1 MRTKMFY
8 AIAIAICGAVG
19 MNSCTKDYDDDLR
32 IQRELIES
40 NESNIKAEL
49 AAYQTVIDN
58 TIKQMDIAYK
68 NSDEVIK
75 QEMQAGFDLAKR
87 HLEELSNALNTVK
100 DELGAFKGN
109 YEEFKGKYEEF
120 KETVNLALQFIET
133 EIDAINVKIA
143 DQDSKITALDGRLI
157 TAEAAIAD
165 LKAWKTL
172 AEGQLEE
179 LKNSDTENKAAI
191 NDLENDV
198 NTINSEISALETNY
212 SNLEAAYKAADD
224 ALAGRL
230 DDFQTLVTTMQSTLL
245 ENIADYKDELKNAF
259 AEHKTAVQGEL
270 ETLGTQLGGVVGNVT
285 TLTGRITD
293 LEGKMSAAEGDI
305 DVVEGKI
312 TAIETQMVAVLTHTT
327 DIANLKTNLT
337 VALRKIGALE
347 TSLADKEAAL
357 KLLIKANDAAAAA
370 NKTAIEDLEADIAT
384 LNTNLGDQRTEL
396 EAAIAAAV
404 ANKVEQSDIDNAI
417 NTLKADLEGQITTA
431 KTALESQITTINGRL
446 DALETAD
453 TQLGNRLTTL
463 EGKVANI
470 ENRIQAIKWVPA
482 FSDGNLTLNATTDTG
497 GAGAA
502 AYTEAKI
509 EEQLYITCKDAD
521 IINKIVAPDSEYNVE
536 VVFNRVTASRAIEAS
551 PFGEPTVAEVVG
563 TANVLQ
569 ITLVY
574 DAGNLS
580 DLYTA
585 YGSGPTTALT
595 DMQIAIKISNTT
607 TGDMIMSEFA
617 GVMIKND

>member
-191 NDLENDV
+191 NDLENDI

-212 SNLEAAYKAADD
+212 SNLDAAYKAADD
-224 ALAGRL
+224 ALKERL
-230 DDFQTLVTTMQSTLL
+230 DGFETLVTNMQTALL
-245 ENIADYKDELKNAF
+245 VNIADYKDELKNAF

-285 TLTGRITD
+285 TLTGRINA

-327 DIANLKTNLT
+327 DIAGLKTNLT
-337 VALRKIGALE
+337 AALGRIGTLE
-347 TSLADKEAAL
+347 TSLTDKEAAL
-357 KLLIKANDAAAAA
+357 KLLIKDNKDAAAA
-370 NKTAIEDLEADIAT
+370 NETAIEGLDAEINT
-384 LNTNLGDQRTEL
+384 LKANLNNQKTEL
-396 EAAIAAAV
+396 EAAIATAV

-417 NTLKADLEGQITTA
+417 NALKANLEGQITTA
-431 KTALESQITTINGRL
+431 KTALEGQIATINGRL

-470 ENRIQAIKWVPA
+470 ENRIQAIKWVPE
-482 FSDGNLTLNATTDTG
+482 FSDGNLTLNATKDVGST
-497 GAGAA
+497 

-509 EEQLYITCKDAD
+509 EEQLYITCNDAD
-521 IINKIVAPDSEYNVE
+521 IINNILAAESNYNVE

-585 YGSGPTTALT
+585 YGSGSTPTLT

-617 GVMIKND
+617 GVMIKNN

>member
-1 MRTKMFY
+1 MTMRTKMFY

-100 DELGAFKGN
+100 DELGVFKGN

-212 SNLEAAYKAADD
+212 SNLEAAYKAADV
-224 ALAGRL
+224 ALTGRL

-245 ENIADYKDELKNAF
+245 ENITAYKTELQNAF
-259 AEHKTAVQGEL
+259 ADHKTAVEGEL
-270 ETLGTQLGGVVGNVT
+270 DALGTQLGTVVSDVA
-285 TLTGRITD
+285 TLTGKITT
-293 LEGKMSAAEGDI
+293 LEGRVGTA
-305 DVVEGKI
+305 EGKI
-312 TAIETQMVAVLTHTT
+312 TALEAQMATVISHTT
-327 DIANLKTNLT
+327 DIADLKTNLT
-337 VALRKIGALE
+337 AALGRIGALE

-357 KLLIKANDAAAAA
+357 KLLIKANEDAAAA
-370 NKTAIEDLEADIAT
+370 NKTAIEGLEADIET

-396 EAAIAAAV
+396 EAAIATAV

-417 NTLKADLEGQITTA
+417 NALKANLEGQITTA
-431 KTALESQITTINGRL
+431 KTALEGQIATINGRL
-446 DALETAD
+446 DDLEAAD
-453 TQLGNRLTTL
+453 IQLGNRLTTL

-470 ENRIQAIKWVPA
+470 ENRIQAIKWVPE
-482 FSDGNLTLNATTDTG
+482 FSDGNLTLNATKDAG
-497 GAGAA
+497 GAA

-509 EEQLYITCKDAD
+509 EEQLYITCNDAD
-521 IINKIVAPDSEYNVE
+521 IINNILAAESNYNVE

-585 YGSGPTTALT
+585 YGTGPTTALT
-595 DMQIAIKISNTT
+595 DMQIAIKISNTA

>member
-32 IQRELIES
+32 IQRELIEN

-87 HLEELSNALNTVK
+87 HLEELGNALNVVK
-100 DELGAFKGN
+100 DDLGAFKGN
-109 YEEFKGKYEEF
+109 YEEF
-120 KETVNLALQFIET
+120 KETVNLALQVIET

-212 SNLEAAYKAADD
+212 SNLEAAYKAADL
-224 ALAGRL
+224 ALTGRL
-230 DDFQTLVTTMQSTLL
+230 DDFQTLVETMQSTLL
-245 ENIADYKDELKNAF
+245 ENITAYKTDLQNAF
-259 AEHKTAVQGEL
+259 AEHKTAVEGEL
-270 ETLGTQLGGVVGNVT
+270 DALGAQLGTVVSDVT
-285 TLTGRITD
+285 ALTGRITT
-293 LEGKMSAAEGDI
+293 LEGRIGTAEGDI

-312 TAIETQMVAVLTHTT
+312 TVLEAQMATVISHTT
-327 DIANLKTNLT
+327 DIADLKTNLT
-337 VALRKIGALE
+337 TALGKIGALE

-357 KLLIKANDAAAAA
+357 KLLIEANKDAAAA
-370 NKTAIEDLEADIAT
+370 NKTAIEGLEADIAT
-384 LNTNLGDQRTEL
+384 LNTNLADQKTDL
-396 EAAIAAAV
+396 ETAIANAV
-404 ANKVEQSDIDNAI
+404 ADKVTTTALQSAIDA
-417 NTLKADLEGQITTA
+417 LKADLEG
-431 KTALESQITTINGRL
+431 QITTINGRL
-446 DALETAD
+446 DALEAKD
-453 TQLGNRLTTL
+453 TELEGKLTTL

-470 ENRIQAIKWVPA
+470 ENRIQAIKWVSA
-482 FSDGNLTLNATTDTG
+482 FTDGNLTLNAKKDDPVSATT
-497 GAGAA
+497 
-502 AYTEAKI
+502 YTEAKI
-509 EEQLYITCKDAD
+509 EEQLYITCNDAD
-521 IINKIVAPDSEYNVE
+521 IINKIVAGNGYVVE
-536 VVFNRVTASRAIEAS
+536 AVFNRVAASRAIEAS
-551 PFGEPTVAEVVG
+551 PFGAVTVEAVPGVD
-563 TANVLQ
+563 NVLK
-569 ITLVY
+569 ITLAY
-574 DAGNLS
+574 TDLS
-580 DLYTA
+580 GLFGA
-585 YGSGPTTALT
+585 YGGEVAPKLT

-617 GVMIKND
+617 GVMIKNI

>member
-1 MRTKMFY
+1 MTMRTKMFY

-75 QEMQAGFDLAKR
+75 QEMQSGFDLAKR

-157 TAEAAIAD
+157 TAERTIED

-172 AEGQLEE
+172 AEEQLAE
-179 LKNSDTENKAAI
+179 LIRDNATNETAI
-191 NDLENDV
+191 GNLRNDI

-212 SNLEAAYKAADD
+212 LSLKDAYKAADD

-230 DDFQTLVTTMQSTLL
+230 DDFQNRLITMQTALL
-245 ENIADYKDELKNAF
+245 ENITACKTYLQNAF
-259 AEHKTAVQGEL
+259 DEHKNTVQNKLNEF
-270 ETLGTQLGGVVGNVT
+270 GTQLGTVVSDVA
-285 TLTGRITD
+285 TLTGRITT
-293 LEGKMSAAEGDI
+293 LEGRMDTA
-305 DVVEGKI
+305 EGKI
-312 TAIETQMVAVLTHTT
+312 TVLEAQMATVISHTT
-327 DIANLKTNLT
+327 DIADLKTNLT
-337 VALRKIGALE
+337 AALGKIGALE

-357 KLLIKANDAAAAA
+357 KLLIEANKDAAAA
-370 NKTAIEDLEADIAT
+370 NKTTIEGLEADIAT
-384 LNTNLGDQRTEL
+384 LNTNLADQRT
-396 EAAIAAAV
+396 
-404 ANKVEQSDIDNAI
+404 
-417 NTLKADLEGQITTA
+417 
-431 KTALESQITTINGRL
+431 
-446 DALETAD
+446 ALETAIANAVADKVTTTALQSAIDNLKTELQGEITDAKNDLQGKID
-453 TQLGNRLTTL
+453 TINNKLTELGNKDTELGNKLTTL

-482 FSDGNLTLNATTDTG
+482 FSDGNLTLKATKDAG
-497 GAGAA
+497 GLT
-502 AYTEAKI
+502 YTEAKI
-509 EEQLYITCKDAD
+509 EEQLYITCKDAG
-521 IINKIVAPDSEYNVE
+521 IIDNIVAPDSEYNVE
-536 VVFNRVTASRAIEAS
+536 AVFNRVAASRAIEAS
-551 PFGEPTVAEVVG
+551 PFGAVTVEAVPSVD
-563 TANVLQ
+563 NVLK
-569 ITLVY
+569 ITLAY
-574 DAGNLS
+574 T
-580 DLYTA
+580 DLAALFGT

-617 GVMIKND
+617 GVMIKNN

>member
-1 MRTKMFY
+1 MTMRTKMFY

-87 HLEELSNALNTVK
+87 HLEELGNALNAVK

-120 KETVNLALQFIET
+120 KETVNLALQYIET

-212 SNLEAAYKAADD
+212 SNLEAAYKAADM
-224 ALAGRL
+224 ALTGRL
-230 DDFQTLVTTMQSTLL
+230 DDFQTLVTNMQSTLL
-245 ENIADYKDELKNAF
+245 ENITAYKTELQNAF
-259 AEHKTAVQGEL
+259 ADHKTAVEGEL
-270 ETLGTQLGGVVGNVT
+270 DALGTQLGTVVSDVA
-285 TLTGRITD
+285 TLTGKITT
-293 LEGKMSAAEGDI
+293 LEGRVGTA
-305 DVVEGKI
+305 EGKI
-312 TAIETQMVAVLTHTT
+312 TALEAQMATVISHTT
-327 DIANLKTNLT
+327 DIADLKTNLT
-337 VALRKIGALE
+337 AALGKIGALE

-357 KLLIKANDAAAAA
+357 KLLIKANEDAAAA
-370 NKTAIEDLEADIAT
+370 NNTAIEGLEADIAT
-384 LNTNLGDQRTEL
+384 LNTNLVAQKTEL
-396 EAAIAAAV
+396 ETA
-404 ANKVEQSDIDNAI
+404 IDNAVADKVTTSNLQSAI
-417 NTLKADLEGQITTA
+417 DALKTDLEGQITTA
-431 KTALESQITTINGRL
+431 KTALEGQITTINDRL
-446 DALETAD
+446 DDLEAAD
-453 TQLGNRLTTL
+453 IQLGNRLTTL

-470 ENRIQAIKWVPA
+470 ENRIQAIKWVPV
-482 FSDGNLTLNATTDTG
+482 FSDGNLTLNATKDVGSST
-497 GAGAA
+497 
-502 AYTEAKI
+502 YTEAKI
-509 EEQLYITCKDAD
+509 EEQLYITCNDAD
-521 IINKIVAPDSEYNVE
+521 IINNILAAESNYNVE

-585 YGSGPTTALT
+585 YGSGSTTALT

-617 GVMIKND
+617 GVMIKNN

>member
-1 MRTKMFY
+1 MTMRTKMFY

-75 QEMQAGFDLAKR
+75 QEMQSGFDLAKR

-100 DELGAFKGN
+100 EDLGSLKGN
-109 YEEFKGKYEEF
+109 YDEF
-120 KETVNLALQFIET
+120 KETVNLALQVIET

-191 NDLENDV
+191 NDLENDI

-212 SNLEAAYKAADD
+212 SNLEAAYKAADV
-224 ALAGRL
+224 ALTGRL

-259 AEHKTAVQGEL
+259 AEHKNTVQNKLNEF
-270 ETLGTQLGGVVGNVT
+270 GTQLGTVVSDVA
-285 TLTGRITD
+285 TLTGRITT
-293 LEGKMSAAEGDI
+293 LEGRMGTAEGDI

-312 TAIETQMVAVLTHTT
+312 TVLEAQMATVISHTT
-327 DIANLKTNLT
+327 DIAGLKTNLT
-337 VALRKIGALE
+337 AALGRIGTLE
-347 TSLADKEAAL
+347 TSLTDKEAAL
-357 KLLIKANDAAAAA
+357 KLLIKANEDAAAA
-370 NKTAIEDLEADIAT
+370 NKTAIEGLEADIAT
-384 LNTNLGDQRTEL
+384 LNSDLAYQKTEL
-396 EAAIAAAV
+396 ETA
-404 ANKVEQSDIDNAI
+404 IDNAVADKVTTSNLQSAI
-417 NTLKADLEGQITTA
+417 DALKTNLEGQITTA
-431 KTALESQITTINGRL
+431 KTALEGQITTINNRL
-446 DALETAD
+446 DALEAAD

-470 ENRIQAIKWVPA
+470 ENRIQAIKWVPE
-482 FSDGNLTLNATTDTG
+482 FSDGNLTLNATKDAG
-497 GAGAA
+497 GST
-502 AYTEAKI
+502 YTEAKI
-509 EEQLYITCKDAD
+509 EEQLYITCNDAD
-521 IINKIVAPDSEYNVE
+521 IINKIVAGNGYTVE
-536 VVFNRVTASRAIEAS
+536 AVFNRVATSRAIEATS
-551 PFGEPTVAEVVG
+551 PFGAVTVEAVPGVN
-563 TANVLQ
+563 NVLK
-569 ITLVY
+569 ITLAY
-574 DAGNLS
+574 TDLS
-580 DLYTA
+580 GLFGT
-585 YGSGPTTALT
+585 YGSGPTPTLT

-617 GVMIKND
+617 GVMIK

>member
-40 NESNIKAEL
+40 NESDIKAEL

-87 HLEELSNALNTVK
+87 HLEELGNALNAVK

-212 SNLEAAYKAADD
+212 SNLEAAYKAADV
-224 ALAGRL
+224 ALTGRL
-230 DDFQTLVTTMQSTLL
+230 DDFQTLVETMQTALL
-245 ENIADYKDELKNAF
+245 ETITTHKTNLQNAF
-259 AEHKTAVQGEL
+259 AEHKNTVQNKLNEF
-270 ETLGTQLGGVVGNVT
+270 GTQLGTVVSDVA
-285 TLTGRITD
+285 TLTGRITT

-327 DIANLKTNLT
+327 DIADLKTNLT
-337 VALRKIGALE
+337 VALGKIGALE

-357 KLLIKANDAAAAA
+357 KLLIKDNKDAAAA
-370 NKTAIEDLEADIAT
+370 NETAIEGLDAEINT
-384 LNTNLGDQRTEL
+384 LKANLNNQKTEL
-396 EAAIAAAV
+396 ETAIATAV

-417 NTLKADLEGQITTA
+417 NTLKTELKGEITTVKNGLQGQITA
-431 KTALESQITTINGRL
+431 INGRL

-509 EEQLYITCKDAD
+509 EEQLYITCNDAD
-521 IINKIVAPDSEYNVE
+521 IINKIVAGNGYAVE
-536 VVFNRVTASRAIEAS
+536 AVFNRVAASRAIEAS
-551 PFGEPTVAEVVG
+551 PFGAVTVEAVSGVN
-563 TANVLQ
+563 NVLK
-569 ITLVY
+569 ITMEY
-574 DAGNLS
+574 TDLS
-580 DLYTA
+580 GLFGT
-585 YGSGPTTALT
+585 YGLGPTTALT

>member
-120 KETVNLALQFIET
+120 KETVNLALQYIET

-172 AEGQLEE
+172 AEGQLED

-191 NDLENDV
+191 NDLENDI

-212 SNLEAAYKAADD
+212 SNLEAAYKAADM
-224 ALAGRL
+224 ALTGRL
-230 DDFQTLVTTMQSTLL
+230 DDFQTMQTILL
-245 ENIADYKDELKNAF
+245 DKIDVYRNELKDAF

-270 ETLGTQLGGVVGNVT
+270 ETLGTQLGTVVSDVA
-285 TLTGRITD
+285 TLTGKITT
-293 LEGKMSAAEGDI
+293 LEGRVGTA
-305 DVVEGKI
+305 EGKI
-312 TAIETQMVAVLTHTT
+312 TALETQMATVISHTT
-327 DIANLKTNLT
+327 DIADLKTNLT
-337 VALRKIGALE
+337 TALGKIGALE

-357 KLLIKANDAAAAA
+357 KLLIKANEDAAAA
-370 NKTAIEDLEADIAT
+370 NKTAIEGLEADIAT
-384 LNTNLGDQRTEL
+384 LNTNLAAQKTDL
-396 EAAIAAAV
+396 ETAITNAV
-404 ANKVEQSDIDNAI
+404 ADKVTTTALQSAIDA
-417 NTLKADLEGQITTA
+417 LKADLEG
-431 KTALESQITTINGRL
+431 QITTINGRL

-509 EEQLYITCKDAD
+509 EEQLYITCNDAD
-521 IINKIVAPDSEYNVE
+521 IINKIVAGSDYTVE
-536 VVFNRVTASRAIEAS
+536 ALFNRVAASRAIEAS
-551 PFGEPTVAEVVG
+551 PFGAVTVEAVPGVD
-563 TANVLQ
+563 NVLK
-569 ITLVY
+569 ITLAY
-574 DAGNLS
+574 T
-580 DLYTA
+580 DLAALFGT
-585 YGSGPTTALT
+585 YGSGSTPTLT

-617 GVMIKND
+617 GVMIKNN

>member
-40 NESNIKAEL
+40 NESDIKAEL

-198 NTINSEISALETNY
+198 NIINSEISALETNY
-212 SNLEAAYKAADD
+212 SNLEAAYKAADL
-224 ALAGRL
+224 ALTGRL

-245 ENIADYKDELKNAF
+245 ENITAYKTDLQNAF
-259 AEHKTAVQGEL
+259 AEHKTAVEGEL
-270 ETLGTQLGGVVGNVT
+270 ETLGTQLGGVAGNVT
-285 TLTGRITD
+285 TLTGRITT
-293 LEGKMSAAEGDI
+293 LEERIGTAEGDI

-312 TAIETQMVAVLTHTT
+312 TALETQMATVISHTT
-327 DIANLKTNLT
+327 DIADLKTNLIA
-337 VALRKIGALE
+337 ALGKIGALE

-357 KLLIKANDAAAAA
+357 KLLIKDNKDAAAA
-370 NKTAIEDLEADIAT
+370 NETAIEGLDAEINTLKANLNNQKTELQTAIAT
-384 LNTNLGDQRTEL
+384 
-396 EAAIAAAV
+396 AV

-417 NTLKADLEGQITTA
+417 NTLKTELKGEITTV
-431 KTALESQITTINGRL
+431 KNDLQGQITTINGKL
-446 DALETAD
+446 EALGNKD
-453 TQLGNRLTTL
+453 TELGNRLTTL
-463 EGKVANI
+463 EGKVTNI

-482 FSDGNLTLNATTDTG
+482 FSDGNLTLNATKDG
-497 GAGAA
+497 GGT

-509 EEQLYITCKDAD
+509 EEQLYITCNDAS
-521 IINKIVAPDSEYNVE
+521 IIDKIVAAGSNYKVE
-536 VVFNRVTASRAIEAS
+536 VVFNKVAASRAIEAS
-551 PFGEPTVAEVVG
+551 PFGAPTVAEVTG
-563 TANVLQ
+563 TANVLK
-569 ITLVY
+569 ITLLY
-574 DAGNLS
+574 KADNLAA
-580 DLYTA
+580 LFTT
-585 YGSGPTTALT
+585 YGSASTATLT

-617 GVMIKND
+617 GIMIKNN

>member
-100 DELGAFKGN
+100 EDLGSLKGN
-109 YEEFKGKYEEF
+109 YDEF
-120 KETVNLALQFIET
+120 KETVNLALQVIET

-212 SNLEAAYKAADD
+212 SNLEAAYKAADM
-224 ALAGRL
+224 ALTGRL

-245 ENIADYKDELKNAF
+245 ENITAYKTELQNAF
-259 AEHKTAVQGEL
+259 ADHKTAVEGEL
-270 ETLGTQLGGVVGNVT
+270 DALGTQLGTVVSDVA
-285 TLTGRITD
+285 TLTGKITT
-293 LEGKMSAAEGDI
+293 LEGRVGTA
-305 DVVEGKI
+305 EGKI
-312 TAIETQMVAVLTHTT
+312 TALEAQMATVISHTT
-327 DIANLKTNLT
+327 DIADLKTNLT
-337 VALRKIGALE
+337 AALGKIGALE

-357 KLLIKANDAAAAA
+357 KLLIKANEDAAAA
-370 NKTAIEDLEADIAT
+370 NKTAIEGLEADIAT
-384 LNTNLGDQRTEL
+384 LNTNLAAQKTDL
-396 EAAIAAAV
+396 ETAIANAV
-404 ANKVEQSDIDNAI
+404 ADKVTTTALQSAIDA
-417 NTLKADLEGQITTA
+417 LKADLEGQITTA
-431 KTALESQITTINGRL
+431 KTALEGQITTINGRL

-463 EGKVANI
+463 EGKVTNI

-482 FSDGNLTLNATTDTG
+482 FSDGNLTLNATKDVG
-497 GAGAA
+497 GTTYAD
-502 AYTEAKI
+502 AKI
-509 EEQLYITCKDAD
+509 EEQLYITCNDAD
-521 IINKIVAPDSEYNVE
+521 IINKIVAGNGYTVE
-536 VVFNRVTASRAIEAS
+536 AVFNRVAASRAIEAS
-551 PFGEPTVAEVVG
+551 PFGAVTVEAVPGVD
-563 TANVLQ
+563 NVLK
-569 ITLVY
+569 ITLAY
-574 DAGNLS
+574 T
-580 DLYTA
+580 DLAALFGT
-585 YGSGPTTALT
+585 YGGEVAPKLT

-617 GVMIKND
+617 GVMIKNN

>member
-120 KETVNLALQFIET
+120 KETVNLALQYIET
-133 EIDAINVKIA
+133 EIDAINVKIT

-191 NDLENDV
+191 NDLENDI

-212 SNLEAAYKAADD
+212 SNLEAAYKAADM
-224 ALAGRL
+224 ALTGRL

-245 ENIADYKDELKNAF
+245 ENITAYKTELQNAF
-259 AEHKTAVQGEL
+259 ADHKTAVEGEL
-270 ETLGTQLGGVVGNVT
+270 DALGTQLGTVVSDVA
-285 TLTGRITD
+285 TLTGKITT
-293 LEGKMSAAEGDI
+293 LEGRVGTA
-305 DVVEGKI
+305 EGKI
-312 TAIETQMVAVLTHTT
+312 TALEAQMATVISHTT
-327 DIANLKTNLT
+327 DIADLKTNLT
-337 VALRKIGALE
+337 AALGKIGALE

-357 KLLIKANDAAAAA
+357 KLLIKANEDAAAA

-396 EAAIAAAV
+396 EAAIATAV

-417 NTLKADLEGQITTA
+417 NTLKTELKGEITTVKNDLQGQITA
-431 KTALESQITTINGRL
+431 INGRL

-509 EEQLYITCKDAD
+509 EEQLYITCNDAD
-521 IINKIVAPDSEYNVE
+521 IINKIVAGSDYTVE
-536 VVFNRVTASRAIEAS
+536 AVFNRVAASRAIEAS
-551 PFGEPTVAEVVG
+551 PFGAVTVEAVSGVN
-563 TANVLQ
+563 NVLK
-569 ITLVY
+569 ITMEY
-574 DAGNLS
+574 TDLS
-580 DLYTA
+580 GLFGT
-585 YGSGPTTALT
+585 YGSGSTPTLT

-617 GVMIKND
+617 GVMIKNN

>member
-75 QEMQAGFDLAKR
+75 QEMQSGFDLAKR

-157 TAEAAIAD
+157 TAERTIED

-172 AEGQLEE
+172 AEEQLAE
-179 LKNSDTENKAAI
+179 LIRDNATNETAI
-191 NDLENDV
+191 GNLRNDI

-212 SNLEAAYKAADD
+212 LSLKDAYKAADD

-230 DDFQTLVTTMQSTLL
+230 DDFQNRLITMQTALL
-245 ENIADYKDELKNAF
+245 ENITACKTYLQNAF
-259 AEHKTAVQGEL
+259 DEHKNTVQNKLNEF
-270 ETLGTQLGGVVGNVT
+270 GTQLGTVVSDVA
-285 TLTGRITD
+285 TLTGRITT
-293 LEGKMSAAEGDI
+293 LEGRMDTA
-305 DVVEGKI
+305 EGKI
-312 TAIETQMVAVLTHTT
+312 TVLEAQMATVISHTT
-327 DIANLKTNLT
+327 DIADLKTNLT
-337 VALRKIGALE
+337 AALGKIGALE

-357 KLLIKANDAAAAA
+357 KLLIEANKDAAAA
-370 NKTAIEDLEADIAT
+370 NKTTIEGLEADIAT
-384 LNTNLGDQRTEL
+384 LNTNLADQRT
-396 EAAIAAAV
+396 
-404 ANKVEQSDIDNAI
+404 
-417 NTLKADLEGQITTA
+417 
-431 KTALESQITTINGRL
+431 
-446 DALETAD
+446 ALETAIANAVADKVTTTALQSAIDNLKTELQGEITDAKNDLQGKID
-453 TQLGNRLTTL
+453 TINNKLTELGNKDTELGNKLTTL

-482 FSDGNLTLNATTDTG
+482 FSDGNLTLKATKDAG
-497 GAGAA
+497 GLT
-502 AYTEAKI
+502 YTEAKI
-509 EEQLYITCKDAD
+509 EEQLYITCKDAG
-521 IINKIVAPDSEYNVE
+521 IIDNIVAPDSEYNVE
-536 VVFNRVTASRAIEAS
+536 AVFNRVAASRAIEAS
-551 PFGEPTVAEVVG
+551 PFGAVTVEAVPSVD
-563 TANVLQ
+563 NVLK
-569 ITLVY
+569 ITLAY
-574 DAGNLS
+574 T
-580 DLYTA
+580 DLAALFGT

-617 GVMIKND
+617 GVMIKNN

>member
-1 MRTKMFY
+1 MTMRTKMFY

-87 HLEELSNALNTVK
+87 HLEELGNALNAVK

-120 KETVNLALQFIET
+120 KETVNLALQYIET

-270 ETLGTQLGGVVGNVT
+270 ESLGSQLGGVVGNVT

-327 DIANLKTNLT
+327 DIADLKTNLT
-337 VALRKIGALE
+337 VALGKIGALE

-357 KLLIKANDAAAAA
+357 KLLIKDNKDAAAA
-370 NKTAIEDLEADIAT
+370 NETAIEGLDAEINT
-384 LNTNLGDQRTEL
+384 LKANLNNQKTEL
-396 EAAIAAAV
+396 ETAIATAV

-417 NTLKADLEGQITTA
+417 NTLKTELKGEITTVKNDLQGQITA
-431 KTALESQITTINGRL
+431 INGRL

-463 EGKVANI
+463 EGKVTNI

-482 FSDGNLTLNATTDTG
+482 FSDGNLTLKATKDVGDLT
-497 GAGAA
+497 
-502 AYTEAKI
+502 YTEAKI
-509 EEQLYITCKDAD
+509 EEQLYITCNDAD
-521 IINKIVAPDSEYNVE
+521 IINKIVAGNGYAVE
-536 VVFNRVTASRAIEAS
+536 AVFNRVAASRAIEVS
-551 PFGEPTVAEVVG
+551 PFGAVTVEAVSGVN
-563 TANVLQ
+563 NVLK
-569 ITLVY
+569 ITMEY
-574 DAGNLS
+574 T
-580 DLYTA
+580 DLLGLFGT
-585 YGSGPTTALT
+585 YGSGSTPTLT

-617 GVMIKND
+617 GVMIKNN

>member
-100 DELGAFKGN
+100 EDLGSLKGN
-109 YEEFKGKYEEF
+109 YDEF
-120 KETVNLALQFIET
+120 KETVNLALQVIET

-212 SNLEAAYKAADD
+212 SNLEAAYKAADM
-224 ALAGRL
+224 ALTGRL

-245 ENIADYKDELKNAF
+245 ENITAYKTELQNAF
-259 AEHKTAVQGEL
+259 ADHKTAVEGEL
-270 ETLGTQLGGVVGNVT
+270 DALGTQLGTVVSDVA
-285 TLTGRITD
+285 TLTGKITT
-293 LEGKMSAAEGDI
+293 LEGRVGTA
-305 DVVEGKI
+305 EGKI
-312 TAIETQMVAVLTHTT
+312 TALEAQMATVISHTT
-327 DIANLKTNLT
+327 DIADLKTNLT
-337 VALRKIGALE
+337 AALGKIGALE

-357 KLLIKANDAAAAA
+357 KLLIKANEDAAAA
-370 NKTAIEDLEADIAT
+370 NKTAIEGLEADIAT
-384 LNTNLGDQRTEL
+384 LNTNLAAQKTDL
-396 EAAIAAAV
+396 ETAIANAV
-404 ANKVEQSDIDNAI
+404 ADKVTTTALQSAIDA
-417 NTLKADLEGQITTA
+417 LKTDLEGQITTA
-431 KTALESQITTINGRL
+431 KTALEGQITTINGRL
-446 DALETAD
+446 DALEAKD
-453 TQLGNRLTTL
+453 TELEGKLTTL

-482 FSDGNLTLNATTDTG
+482 FSDGNLTLNATKDVG
-497 GAGAA
+497 GTTYAD
-502 AYTEAKI
+502 AKI
-509 EEQLYITCKDAD
+509 EEQLYITCNDAD
-521 IINKIVAPDSEYNVE
+521 IINKIVAGNGYAVE
-536 VVFNRVTASRAIEAS
+536 AVFNRVAASRAIEAS
-551 PFGEPTVAEVVG
+551 PFGAVTVEAVPGVD
-563 TANVLQ
+563 NVLK
-569 ITLVY
+569 ITLAY
-574 DAGNLS
+574 T
-580 DLYTA
+580 DLAALFGT
-585 YGSGPTTALT
+585 YGSGSTPTLT

-617 GVMIKND
+617 GVMIKNN

>member
-40 NESNIKAEL
+40 NESDIKAEL

-68 NSDEVIK
+68 NSDDVIK

-87 HLEELSNALNTVK
+87 HLEELGNALNAVK

-120 KETVNLALQFIET
+120 KETVNLALQYIET
-133 EIDAINVKIA
+133 EIDAINRKIA
-143 DQDSKITALDGRLI
+143 DQDNKITALDGRLI
-157 TAEAAIAD
+157 TAERTIEE

-191 NDLENDV
+191 NDLENDI

-224 ALAGRL
+224 ALKEGL
-230 DDFQTLVTTMQSTLL
+230 DGFETLVTNMQTALL
-245 ENIADYKDELKNAF
+245 ENITTHKTNLQNAF
-259 AEHKTAVQGEL
+259 AEHKNTVQNKLNEF
-270 ETLGTQLGGVVGNVT
+270 GTQLGTVVSDVA
-285 TLTGRITD
+285 TLTGRITT
-293 LEGKMSAAEGDI
+293 LEGRMDTAEGDI

-327 DIANLKTNLT
+327 DIAGLKTNLT
-337 VALRKIGALE
+337 GALGRIGALE

-357 KLLIKANDAAAAA
+357 KLLIKANEDAAAA

-384 LNTNLGDQRTEL
+384 LNTNLGNQRTEL
-396 EAAIAAAV
+396 EAAIATAV

-482 FSDGNLTLNATTDTG
+482 FSDGNLTLNATKD
-497 GAGAA
+497 APVSAS

-509 EEQLYITCKDAD
+509 EEQLYITCNAAD
-521 IINKIVAPDSEYNVE
+521 IINKIVAGNGYAVE
-536 VVFNRVTASRAIEAS
+536 AVFNRVAASRAIEAS
-551 PFGEPTVAEVVG
+551 PFGAVTVEAVPGVN
-563 TANVLQ
+563 NVLK
-569 ITLVY
+569 ITMEY
-574 DAGNLS
+574 TDLS
-580 DLYTA
+580 GLFGL
-585 YGSGPTTALT
+585 YGSETTATLT

-617 GVMIKND
+617 GVMIKNN

>member
-87 HLEELSNALNTVK
+87 HLEELSNALNAVK

-285 TLTGRITD
+285 TLTGRINA

-312 TAIETQMVAVLTHTT
+312 TALETQMVTVISHTT
-327 DIANLKTNLT
+327 DIADLKTNLT
-337 VALRKIGALE
+337 VALGKIGALE

-357 KLLIKANDAAAAA
+357 KLLIKANEDAAAA

-431 KTALESQITTINGRL
+431 KTALEGQITTINGRL

-536 VVFNRVTASRAIEAS
+536 VVFNRVGTSRAIEES
-551 PFGEPTVAEVVG
+551 PFGEPTVAAVHG

-569 ITLVY
+569 ITLAY
-574 DAGNLS
+574 T
-580 DLYTA
+580 DLAALFGT
-585 YGSGPTTALT
+585 YGSGSTPTLT

-617 GVMIKND
+617 GVMIKNN

>member
-75 QEMQAGFDLAKR
+75 QEMQSGFDLAKR

-100 DELGAFKGN
+100 EDLGSLKGN
-109 YEEFKGKYEEF
+109 YDEF
-120 KETVNLALQFIET
+120 KETVNLALQVIET

-212 SNLEAAYKAADD
+212 SNLEAAYKAADM
-224 ALAGRL
+224 ALTGRL

-245 ENIADYKDELKNAF
+245 ENITAYKTELQNAF
-259 AEHKTAVQGEL
+259 ADHKTAVEGEL
-270 ETLGTQLGGVVGNVT
+270 DALGTQLGTVVSDVA
-285 TLTGRITD
+285 TLTGKITT
-293 LEGKMSAAEGDI
+293 LEGRVGTA
-305 DVVEGKI
+305 EGKI
-312 TAIETQMVAVLTHTT
+312 TALEAQMATVISHTT
-327 DIANLKTNLT
+327 DIADLKTNLT
-337 VALRKIGALE
+337 AALGKIGALE

-357 KLLIKANDAAAAA
+357 KLLIKANEDAAAA
-370 NKTAIEDLEADIAT
+370 NKTAIEGLEADIAT
-384 LNTNLGDQRTEL
+384 LNTNLAAQKTDL
-396 EAAIAAAV
+396 ETAIANAV
-404 ANKVEQSDIDNAI
+404 ADKVTTTALQSAIDA
-417 NTLKADLEGQITTA
+417 LKADLEG
-431 KTALESQITTINGRL
+431 QITTINGRL
-446 DALETAD
+446 DALEAKD
-453 TQLGNRLTTL
+453 TEL

-482 FSDGNLTLNATTDTG
+482 FTDGNLTLNATKDVG
-497 GAGAA
+497 GTTYAD
-502 AYTEAKI
+502 AKI
-509 EEQLYITCKDAD
+509 EEQLYITCNDAD
-521 IINKIVAPDSEYNVE
+521 IINKIVAGNGYAVE
-536 VVFNRVTASRAIEAS
+536 AVFNRVAASRAIEAS
-551 PFGEPTVAEVVG
+551 PFGAVTVEAVPGVD
-563 TANVLQ
+563 NVLK
-569 ITLVY
+569 ITLAY
-574 DAGNLS
+574 T
-580 DLYTA
+580 DLAALFGT
-585 YGSGPTTALT
+585 YGGEVAPKLT

-617 GVMIKND
+617 GVMIKNN

>member
-1 MRTKMFY
+1 MTMRTKMFY

-100 DELGAFKGN
+100 EDLGSLKGN
-109 YEEFKGKYEEF
+109 YDEF
-120 KETVNLALQFIET
+120 KETVNLALQVIET

-212 SNLEAAYKAADD
+212 SNLEAAYKAADM
-224 ALAGRL
+224 ALTGRL

-245 ENIADYKDELKNAF
+245 ENITAYKTELQNAF
-259 AEHKTAVQGEL
+259 ADHKTAVEGEL
-270 ETLGTQLGGVVGNVT
+270 DALGTQLGTVVSDVT
-285 TLTGRITD
+285 ALTGRITT
-293 LEGKMSAAEGDI
+293 LEGRIGTAEGDI

-312 TAIETQMVAVLTHTT
+312 TVLEAQMATVISHTT
-327 DIANLKTNLT
+327 DIADLKTNLT
-337 VALRKIGALE
+337 AALGKIGALE

-357 KLLIKANDAAAAA
+357 KLLIKANEDAAAA
-370 NKTAIEDLEADIAT
+370 NKTAIEGLEADIAT
-384 LNTNLGDQRTEL
+384 LNTNLAAQKTDL
-396 EAAIAAAV
+396 ETAIANAV
-404 ANKVEQSDIDNAI
+404 ADKVTTTALQSAIDA
-417 NTLKADLEGQITTA
+417 LKADLEG
-431 KTALESQITTINGRL
+431 QITTINGRL
-446 DALETAD
+446 DALEAKD
-453 TQLGNRLTTL
+453 TELEGKLTTL

-470 ENRIQAIKWVPA
+470 ENRIQAIKWVPE
-482 FSDGNLTLNATTDTG
+482 FSDGNLTLKATKDNPVSATT
-497 GAGAA
+497 
-502 AYTEAKI
+502 YTEAKI
-509 EEQLYITCKDAD
+509 EEQLYITCNDAD
-521 IINKIVAPDSEYNVE
+521 IINKIVAGNGYAVE
-536 VVFNRVTASRAIEAS
+536 AVFNRVAASRAIEAS
-551 PFGEPTVAEVVG
+551 PFGAVTVEAVPGVD
-563 TANVLQ
+563 NVLK
-569 ITLVY
+569 ITLAY
-574 DAGNLS
+574 T
-580 DLYTA
+580 DLAALFGT
-585 YGSGPTTALT
+585 YGGEVAPKLT

-617 GVMIKND
+617 GVMIKNN

>member
-32 IQRELIES
+32 IQRELIEN

-87 HLEELSNALNTVK
+87 HLEELGNALNVVK
-100 DELGAFKGN
+100 DDLGAFKGN
-109 YEEFKGKYEEF
+109 YEEF
-120 KETVNLALQFIET
+120 KETVNLALQVIET

-212 SNLEAAYKAADD
+212 SNLEAAYKAADL
-224 ALAGRL
+224 ALTGRL
-230 DDFQTLVTTMQSTLL
+230 DDFQTLVETMQSTLL
-245 ENIADYKDELKNAF
+245 ENITAYKTDLQNAF
-259 AEHKTAVQGEL
+259 AEHKTAVEGEL
-270 ETLGTQLGGVVGNVT
+270 DALGAQLGTVVSDVT
-285 TLTGRITD
+285 ALTGRITT
-293 LEGKMSAAEGDI
+293 LEGRIGTAEGDI

-312 TAIETQMVAVLTHTT
+312 TVLEAQMATVISHTT
-327 DIANLKTNLT
+327 DIADLKTNLT
-337 VALRKIGALE
+337 TALGKIGALE

-357 KLLIKANDAAAAA
+357 KLLIEANKDAAAA
-370 NKTAIEDLEADIAT
+370 NKTAIEGLEADIAT
-384 LNTNLGDQRTEL
+384 LNTNLADQKTDL
-396 EAAIAAAV
+396 ETAIANAV
-404 ANKVEQSDIDNAI
+404 ADKVTTTALQSAIDA
-417 NTLKADLEGQITTA
+417 LKADLEG
-431 KTALESQITTINGRL
+431 QITTINGRL
-446 DALETAD
+446 DALEAKD
-453 TQLGNRLTTL
+453 TELEGKLTTL

-470 ENRIQAIKWVPA
+470 ENRIQAIKWVSA
-482 FSDGNLTLNATTDTG
+482 FTDGNLTLNAKKDDPVSATT
-497 GAGAA
+497 
-502 AYTEAKI
+502 YTEAKI
-509 EEQLYITCKDAD
+509 EEQLYITCNDAD
-521 IINKIVAPDSEYNVE
+521 IINKIVAGNGYVVE
-536 VVFNRVTASRAIEAS
+536 AVFNRVAASRAIEAS
-551 PFGEPTVAEVVG
+551 PFGAVTVEAVPDVD
-563 TANVLQ
+563 NVLK
-569 ITLVY
+569 ITLAY
-574 DAGNLS
+574 TDLS
-580 DLYTA
+580 GLFGA
-585 YGSGPTTALT
+585 YGGEVAPKLT

-617 GVMIKND
+617 GVMIKNN

>member
-68 NSDEVIK
+68 NSDDVIK

-87 HLEELSNALNTVK
+87 HLEELGNALNAVK

-120 KETVNLALQFIET
+120 KETVNLALQYIET

-191 NDLENDV
+191 NDLENDI

-212 SNLEAAYKAADD
+212 SNLEAAYKAADV
-224 ALAGRL
+224 ALTGRL
-230 DDFQTLVTTMQSTLL
+230 DGFKTLVTNMQTALIDKIDVYR
-245 ENIADYKDELKNAF
+245 NELKDAF
-259 AEHKTAVQGEL
+259 ADHKTAVEGEL
-270 ETLGTQLGGVVGNVT
+270 DALGTQLGTVVSDVA
-285 TLTGRITD
+285 TLTGKITT
-293 LEGKMSAAEGDI
+293 LEGRVGTA
-305 DVVEGKI
+305 EGKI
-312 TAIETQMVAVLTHTT
+312 TALEAQMATVISHTT
-327 DIANLKTNLT
+327 DIADLKTNLT
-337 VALRKIGALE
+337 TALGKIGALE
-347 TSLADKEAAL
+347 TSLTDKEAAL
-357 KLLIKANDAAAAA
+357 KLLIKANEDAAAA
-370 NKTAIEDLEADIAT
+370 NKTAIEGLEADIAT
-384 LNTNLGDQRTEL
+384 LNTNLAAQKTDL
-396 EAAIAAAV
+396 ETAIANAV
-404 ANKVEQSDIDNAI
+404 ADKVTTSNLQSAIDA
-417 NTLKADLEGQITTA
+417 LKTDLEGQITTA
-431 KTALESQITTINGRL
+431 KTALEGQITTINGRL
-446 DALETAD
+446 DALEAKD
-453 TQLGNRLTTL
+453 TELEGKLTTL
-463 EGKVANI
+463 EGKVASI

-482 FSDGNLTLNATTDTG
+482 FSDGKLTLNATTDTG

-509 EEQLYITCKDAD
+509 EEQLYITCNDAD
-521 IINKIVAPDSEYNVE
+521 IINKIVAGNGYTVE
-536 VVFNRVTASRAIEAS
+536 AVFNRVATSRAIEATS
-551 PFGEPTVAEVVG
+551 PFGAVTVEAVSGVN
-563 TANVLQ
+563 NVLK
-569 ITLVY
+569 ITMEY
-574 DAGNLS
+574 TDLS
-580 DLYTA
+580 GLFGT
-585 YGSGPTTALT
+585 YGSGSTPTLT

-617 GVMIKND
+617 GVMIKNN

>member
-68 NSDEVIK
+68 NSDDVIK

-87 HLEELSNALNTVK
+87 HLEELGNALNAVK

-120 KETVNLALQFIET
+120 KETVNLALQYIET

-191 NDLENDV
+191 NDLENDI
-198 NTINSEISALETNY
+198 NTINSGISALETNY
-212 SNLEAAYKAADD
+212 SNLEAAYKAADV
-224 ALAGRL
+224 ALTGRL
-230 DDFQTLVTTMQSTLL
+230 DGFETVQTALL
-245 ENIADYKDELKNAF
+245 ENIITYKTDLQNAF
-259 AEHKTAVQGEL
+259 AEHKNTVQNKLNEF
-270 ETLGTQLGGVVGNVT
+270 GTQLGTVVSDVA
-285 TLTGRITD
+285 TLTGKITT
-293 LEGKMSAAEGDI
+293 LEGRVGTA
-305 DVVEGKI
+305 EGKI

-327 DIANLKTNLT
+327 DIADLKTNLT
-337 VALRKIGALE
+337 AALGRIGTLE
-347 TSLADKEAAL
+347 TSLTDKEAAL
-357 KLLIKANDAAAAA
+357 KLLIKANEDAAAA
-370 NKTAIEDLEADIAT
+370 NKTAIQGLEADIET
-384 LNTNLGDQRTEL
+384 LNTNLGDQKTYL
-396 EAAIAAAV
+396 ETAITNAV
-404 ANKVEQSDIDNAI
+404 ADKVTTSNLQSAIDA
-417 NTLKADLEGQITTA
+417 LKTDLEGQITTA
-431 KTALESQITTINGRL
+431 KTALEGQITTINDRL
-446 DALETAD
+446 DDLEAKD
-453 TQLGNRLTTL
+453 TELEGKLTTL
-463 EGKVANI
+463 ESKVTNI

-482 FSDGNLTLNATTDTG
+482 FSDGNLTLKATKDTG
-497 GAGAA
+497 VTT
-502 AYTEAKI
+502 YTEAKI
-509 EEQLYITCKDAD
+509 EEQLYITCNDAS
-521 IINKIVAPDSEYNVE
+521 IIDKIVAAGSNYKVE
-536 VVFNRVTASRAIEAS
+536 VVFNKVAASRAIEATS
-551 PFGEPTVAEVVG
+551 PFGAVTVEAVPGVN
-563 TANVLQ
+563 NVLK
-569 ITLVY
+569 ITMEY
-574 DAGNLS
+574 TDLS
-580 DLYTA
+580 GLFGT

-617 GVMIKND
+617 GVMIKNN

>member
-75 QEMQAGFDLAKR
+75 QEMQSGFDLAKR

-100 DELGAFKGN
+100 EDLGSLKGN
-109 YEEFKGKYEEF
+109 YDEF
-120 KETVNLALQFIET
+120 KETVNLALQVIET

-191 NDLENDV
+191 NDLENDI
-198 NTINSEISALETNY
+198 NTINSAITALETKY
-212 SNLEAAYKAADD
+212 SNLEDAYKAADD

-245 ENIADYKDELKNAF
+245 ENITAYKTELKNAF
-259 AEHKTAVQGEL
+259 DEHKAAVQDKLNDFGS
-270 ETLGTQLGGVVGNVT
+270 QLGDVIADVT

-293 LEGKMSAAEGDI
+293 LEGRMSAAESDI
-305 DVVEGKI
+305 AALETQMATVLGYATDITSLRNDLTIAVGRISALETNLATKEAALQVLINANKDAAAANE
-312 TAIETQMVAVLTHTT
+312 TAIEGLKTEIET
-327 DIANLKTNLT
+327 LKTNL
-337 VALRKIGALE
+337 
-347 TSLADKEAAL
+347 AAQ
-357 KLLIKANDAAAAA
+357 K
-370 NKTAIEDLEADIAT
+370 
-384 LNTNLGDQRTEL
+384 TEL
-396 EAAIAAAV
+396 ETAIATAV
-404 ANKVEQSDIDNAI
+404 ANKVEQTDIDNAI
-417 NTLKADLEGQITTA
+417 NALKTDLQGEINTAKNDLQGKIDTINNKLTELGNKDTELEG
-431 KTALESQITTINGRL
+431 K
-446 DALETAD
+446 
-453 TQLGNRLTTL
+453 LTTL
-463 EGKVANI
+463 EGKVTNI

-482 FSDGNLTLNATTDTG
+482 FSDGNLTLNATKDAG
-497 GAGAA
+497 GT
-502 AYTEAKI
+502 AYEEAKI
-509 EEQLYITCKDAD
+509 EEQLYITCKDAG
-521 IINKIVAPDSEYNVE
+521 IIDNIVAPDSEYNVE
-536 VVFNRVTASRAIEAS
+536 VVFNKVGTSRAIGTS
-551 PFGEPTVAEVVG
+551 PFGVPTVAKVTG

-569 ITLVY
+569 ITLLY
-574 DAGNLS
+574 DAAQLA
-580 DLYTA
+580 DLFTTYNSFTA
-585 YGSGPTTALT
+585 ATLT

-617 GVMIKND
+617 GVMIKNN

>member
-32 IQRELIES
+32 IQRELIEN

-49 AAYQTVIDN
+49 TAYQTVIDN

-87 HLEELSNALNTVK
+87 HLEELGNALNAVK

-120 KETVNLALQFIET
+120 KETVNLALQYIET

-270 ETLGTQLGGVVGNVT
+270 ESLGSQLGGVVGNVT

-337 VALRKIGALE
+337 VALGKIGALE

-357 KLLIKANDAAAAA
+357 KLLIKANEDAAAA

-384 LNTNLGDQRTEL
+384 LNTNLGNQRTEL
-396 EAAIAAAV
+396 EAAIATAV

-417 NTLKADLEGQITTA
+417 NTLKADLEGQITT
-431 KTALESQITTINGRL
+431 INGRL
-446 DALETAD
+446 DALEAKD
-453 TQLGNRLTTL
+453 TELGNKLTTL

-482 FSDGNLTLNATTDTG
+482 FSDGNLTLNATKDG
-497 GAGAA
+497 GGT
-502 AYTEAKI
+502 AYTDAKI
-509 EEQLYITCKDAD
+509 VEQLYITCKDAD
-521 IINKIVAPDSEYNVE
+521 IINKIVAGNGYTVE
-536 VVFNRVTASRAIEAS
+536 VVFNRVAASRAIEAS
-551 PFGEPTVAEVVG
+551 PFGAPTVAEVTG
-563 TANVLQ
+563 TANVLK
-569 ITLVY
+569 ITLLY
-574 DAGNLS
+574 KADNLAA
-580 DLYTA
+580 LFTT
-585 YGSGPTTALT
+585 YGSASTATLT

-617 GVMIKND
+617 GIMIKNN

>member
-87 HLEELSNALNTVK
+87 HLEELGNALNAVK

-120 KETVNLALQFIET
+120 KETVNLALQYIET

-245 ENIADYKDELKNAF
+245 ENITAYKTELQNAF
-259 AEHKTAVQGEL
+259 ADHKTAVEGEL
-270 ETLGTQLGGVVGNVT
+270 DALGTQLGTVVSDVA
-285 TLTGRITD
+285 TLTGKITT
-293 LEGKMSAAEGDI
+293 LEGRVGTA
-305 DVVEGKI
+305 EGKI
-312 TAIETQMVAVLTHTT
+312 TALEAQMATVISHTT
-327 DIANLKTNLT
+327 DIADLKTNLT
-337 VALRKIGALE
+337 AALGKIGALE

-357 KLLIKANDAAAAA
+357 KLLIKANEDAAAA
-370 NKTAIEDLEADIAT
+370 NKTAIEGLEADIAT
-384 LNTNLGDQRTEL
+384 LNTNLAAQKTDL
-396 EAAIAAAV
+396 ETAIANAV
-404 ANKVEQSDIDNAI
+404 ADKVTTTALQSAIDA
-417 NTLKADLEGQITTA
+417 LKADLEG
-431 KTALESQITTINGRL
+431 QITTINGRL
-446 DALETAD
+446 DALEAKD
-453 TQLGNRLTTL
+453 TELEGKLTTL

-482 FSDGNLTLNATTDTG
+482 FTDGNLTLNATKDVG
-497 GAGAA
+497 GTTYAD
-502 AYTEAKI
+502 AKI
-509 EEQLYITCKDAD
+509 EEQLYITCNDAD
-521 IINKIVAPDSEYNVE
+521 IINKIVAGNGYAVE
-536 VVFNRVTASRAIEAS
+536 AVFNRVAASRAIEAS
-551 PFGEPTVAEVVG
+551 PFGAVTVEAVHGVD
-563 TANVLQ
+563 NVLK
-569 ITLVY
+569 ITLAY
-574 DAGNLS
+574 T
-580 DLYTA
+580 DLAALFGT
-585 YGSGPTTALT
+585 YGGEVAPKLT

-617 GVMIKND
+617 GVMIKNN

>member
-68 NSDEVIK
+68 NSDDVIK

-245 ENIADYKDELKNAF
+245 ENITAYKTELKNAF
-259 AEHKTAVQGEL
+259 DEHKAAVQDKLNDFGS
-270 ETLGTQLGGVVGNVT
+270 QLGDVIADVT
-285 TLTGRITD
+285 TLTGKIAG
-293 LEGKMSAAEGDI
+293 LEGRMGTAESDIAAL
-305 DVVEGKI
+305 
-312 TAIETQMVAVLTHTT
+312 ETQMATVLGYAT
-327 DIANLKTNLT
+327 DITSLRNDLT
-337 VALRKIGALE
+337 IAVGRISALE
-347 TSLADKEAAL
+347 TNLATKEAAL
-357 KLLIKANDAAAAA
+357 QVLINANKDAAAA
-370 NKTAIEDLEADIAT
+370 NKAEIETLKTEIAT
-384 LNTNLGDQRTEL
+384 LKTNLAAQKTEL
-396 EAAIAAAV
+396 EAAIVTAV

-431 KTALESQITTINGRL
+431 KTALEGQITTINGRL

-482 FSDGNLTLNATTDTG
+482 FSDGNLTLNATKDTG

-509 EEQLYITCKDAD
+509 EEQLYITCNDAD
-521 IINKIVAPDSEYNVE
+521 IINKIVAGNGYTVE
-536 VVFNRVTASRAIEAS
+536 AVFNRVTASRAIEAS

-617 GVMIKND
+617 GVMIKNN

>member
-75 QEMQAGFDLAKR
+75 QEMQSGFDLAKR

-100 DELGAFKGN
+100 EDLGSLKGN
-109 YEEFKGKYEEF
+109 YDEF
-120 KETVNLALQFIET
+120 KETVNLALQVIET

-191 NDLENDV
+191 NDLENDI
-198 NTINSEISALETNY
+198 NTINSGISALETNY
-212 SNLEAAYKAADD
+212 SSLKDAYKAADD

-259 AEHKTAVQGEL
+259 AEHKNTVQNKLNEF
-270 ETLGTQLGGVVGNVT
+270 GTQLGTVVSDVA
-285 TLTGRITD
+285 TLTGRITT
-293 LEGKMSAAEGDI
+293 LEGRMGTAEGDI

-312 TAIETQMVAVLTHTT
+312 TVLEAQMATVISHTT
-327 DIANLKTNLT
+327 DIAGLKTNLT
-337 VALRKIGALE
+337 AALGRIGTLE
-347 TSLADKEAAL
+347 TSLTDKEAAL
-357 KLLIKANDAAAAA
+357 KLLIKANEDAAAA
-370 NKTAIEDLEADIAT
+370 NKTAIEGLEADIAT
-384 LNTNLGDQRTEL
+384 LNSDLAYQKTEL
-396 EAAIAAAV
+396 ETA
-404 ANKVEQSDIDNAI
+404 IDNAVADKVTTSNLQSAI
-417 NTLKADLEGQITTA
+417 DALKTNLEGQITTA
-431 KTALESQITTINGRL
+431 KTALEGQITTINNRL
-446 DALETAD
+446 DALEAAD

-470 ENRIQAIKWVPA
+470 ENRIQAIKWVPE
-482 FSDGNLTLNATTDTG
+482 FSDGNLTLNATKDAG
-497 GAGAA
+497 GST
-502 AYTEAKI
+502 YTEAKI
-509 EEQLYITCKDAD
+509 EEQLYITCNDAD
-521 IINKIVAPDSEYNVE
+521 IINKIVAGNGYTVE
-536 VVFNRVTASRAIEAS
+536 AVFNRVATSRAIEATS
-551 PFGEPTVAEVVG
+551 PFGAVTVEAVPGVN
-563 TANVLQ
+563 NVLK
-569 ITLVY
+569 ITLAY
-574 DAGNLS
+574 TDLS
-580 DLYTA
+580 GLFGT
-585 YGSGPTTALT
+585 YGSGPTPTLT

-617 GVMIKND
+617 GVMIK

>member
-87 HLEELSNALNTVK
+87 HLEELSNALNAVK

-120 KETVNLALQFIET
+120 KETVNLALQYIET
-133 EIDAINVKIA
+133 EIDAINRKIA

-191 NDLENDV
+191 NDLENDI

-212 SNLEAAYKAADD
+212 SNLEAAYKAADV
-224 ALAGRL
+224 ALTGRL
-230 DDFQTLVTTMQSTLL
+230 DGFETLVTNMQTALIDKIDVYR
-245 ENIADYKDELKNAF
+245 NELKDAF

-285 TLTGRITD
+285 TLTGRINA

-327 DIANLKTNLT
+327 DIADLKTNLT
-337 VALRKIGALE
+337 AALGRIGTLE
-347 TSLADKEAAL
+347 TSLTDKEAAL
-357 KLLIKANDAAAAA
+357 KLLIKANEDAAAA
-370 NKTAIEDLEADIAT
+370 NKTAIEGLEVDIAT
-384 LNTNLGDQRTEL
+384 LNTNLAAQKTDL
-396 EAAIAAAV
+396 ETAITNAV
-404 ANKVEQSDIDNAI
+404 ADKVTTTALQSAIDA
-417 NTLKADLEGQITTA
+417 LKADLEG
-431 KTALESQITTINGRL
+431 QITTINGRL

-509 EEQLYITCKDAD
+509 EEQLYITCNDAD
-521 IINKIVAPDSEYNVE
+521 IINKIVAGNGYTVE
-536 VVFNRVTASRAIEAS
+536 AVFNRVATSRAIEATS
-551 PFGEPTVAEVVG
+551 PFGAVTVEAVSGVN
-563 TANVLQ
+563 NVLK
-569 ITLVY
+569 ITMEYTDLV
-574 DAGNLS
+574 ALFG
-580 DLYTA
+580 T
-585 YGSGPTTALT
+585 YGSGPTPTLT

-617 GVMIKND
+617 GVMIKNN

>member
-100 DELGAFKGN
+100 EDLGSLKGN
-109 YEEFKGKYEEF
+109 YDEF
-120 KETVNLALQFIET
+120 KETVNLALQVIET

-285 TLTGRITD
+285 TLTGRINA

-305 DVVEGKI
+305 DVIEGKI
-312 TAIETQMVAVLTHTT
+312 TALETQMATVISHTT

-337 VALRKIGALE
+337 VALGKIGALE

-357 KLLIKANDAAAAA
+357 KLLIEANEDAAAA
-370 NKTAIEDLEADIAT
+370 NETAIEDLEADIAT
-384 LNTNLGDQRTEL
+384 LNTNLAAQKTEL
-396 EAAIAAAV
+396 EAAIATAV

-431 KTALESQITTINGRL
+431 KTALEGQITTINGRL

-536 VVFNRVTASRAIEAS
+536 VVFNRVGTSRAIEES
-551 PFGEPTVAEVVG
+551 PFGEPTVAAVHG

-569 ITLVY
+569 ITLAY
-574 DAGNLS
+574 T
-580 DLYTA
+580 DLAALFGT
-585 YGSGPTTALT
+585 YGSGSTPTLT

-617 GVMIKND
+617 GVMIKNN

>member
-40 NESNIKAEL
+40 NESDIKAEL

-68 NSDEVIK
+68 NSDDVIK

-87 HLEELSNALNTVK
+87 HLEELGNALNAVK

-120 KETVNLALQFIET
+120 KETVNLALQYIET
-133 EIDAINVKIA
+133 EIDAINRKIA
-143 DQDSKITALDGRLI
+143 DQDNKITALDGRLI
-157 TAEAAIAD
+157 TAERTIEE
-165 LKAWKTL
+165 LKAWRTL
-172 AEGQLEE
+172 AEGQLADLIRDNATNE
-179 LKNSDTENKAAI
+179 TAI
-191 NDLENDV
+191 GNLRNDI
-198 NTINSEISALETNY
+198 NTINSGISALETNY
-212 SNLEAAYKAADD
+212 SNLDAAYKAADD
-224 ALAGRL
+224 ALKGRL
-230 DDFQTLVTTMQSTLL
+230 DGFQTLVETMQTTLL
-245 ENIADYKDELKNAF
+245 DNIDVYRNELKDAF
-259 AEHKTAVQGEL
+259 AAHKTAVQGEL
-270 ETLGTQLGGVVGNVT
+270 ETLGTQLGVVVGNVT

-293 LEGKMSAAEGDI
+293 LEGRMSAAEGDI

-327 DIANLKTNLT
+327 DIAGLKTNLT
-337 VALRKIGALE
+337 AALGRIGTLE
-347 TSLADKEAAL
+347 TSLTDKEAAL
-357 KLLIKANDAAAAA
+357 KLLIKANEDAAAA
-370 NKTAIEDLEADIAT
+370 NKTAIEGLVADIET

-417 NTLKADLEGQITTA
+417 NALKANLEGQITTA
-431 KTALESQITTINGRL
+431 KTALEGQIATINGRL

-470 ENRIQAIKWVPA
+470 ENRIQAIKWVPE
-482 FSDGNLTLNATTDTG
+482 FSDGNLTLKATKDVG
-497 GAGAA
+497 GLT
-502 AYTEAKI
+502 YTEAKI
-509 EEQLYITCKDAD
+509 EEQLYITCNDAD
-521 IINKIVAPDSEYNVE
+521 IINKIVTGYAVE
-536 VVFNRVTASRAIEAS
+536 AVFNRVAASRAIEATS
-551 PFGEPTVAEVVG
+551 PFGAVTVEAVPGVN
-563 TANVLQ
+563 NVLK
-569 ITLVY
+569 ITMEY
-574 DAGNLS
+574 TDLS
-580 DLYTA
+580 GLFGT

-617 GVMIKND
+617 GVMIKNN

>member
-87 HLEELSNALNTVK
+87 HLEELSNALNAVK

-120 KETVNLALQFIET
+120 KETVNLALQYIET

-212 SNLEAAYKAADD
+212 SNLEAAYKAADM
-224 ALAGRL
+224 ALTGRL
-230 DDFQTLVTTMQSTLL
+230 DDFQTLVTNMQSTLL
-245 ENIADYKDELKNAF
+245 ENITAYKTELQNAF
-259 AEHKTAVQGEL
+259 ADHKTAVEGEL
-270 ETLGTQLGGVVGNVT
+270 DALGTQLGTVVSDVA
-285 TLTGRITD
+285 TLTGKITT
-293 LEGKMSAAEGDI
+293 LEGRVGTA
-305 DVVEGKI
+305 EGKI
-312 TAIETQMVAVLTHTT
+312 TALEAQMATVISHTT
-327 DIANLKTNLT
+327 DIADLKTNLT
-337 VALRKIGALE
+337 AALGKIGALE

-357 KLLIKANDAAAAA
+357 KLLIKANEDAAAA
-370 NKTAIEDLEADIAT
+370 NKTAIEGLEADIAT
-384 LNTNLGDQRTEL
+384 LNTNLAAQKTDL
-396 EAAIAAAV
+396 ETAIANAV
-404 ANKVEQSDIDNAI
+404 ADKVTTTALQSAIDA
-417 NTLKADLEGQITTA
+417 LKADLEG
-431 KTALESQITTINGRL
+431 QITTINGRL
-446 DALETAD
+446 DALEAKD
-453 TQLGNRLTTL
+453 TELEGKLTTL

-482 FSDGNLTLNATTDTG
+482 FTDGNLTLNAKKDDPVSATT
-497 GAGAA
+497 
-502 AYTEAKI
+502 YTEAKI
-509 EEQLYITCKDAD
+509 EEQLYITCNDAD
-521 IINKIVAPDSEYNVE
+521 IINKIVAGNGYAVE
-536 VVFNRVTASRAIEAS
+536 AVFNRVAASRAIEAS
-551 PFGEPTVAEVVG
+551 PFGAVTVEAVPGVD
-563 TANVLQ
+563 NVLK
-569 ITLVY
+569 ITLAY
-574 DAGNLS
+574 T
-580 DLYTA
+580 DLAALFGT
-585 YGSGPTTALT
+585 YGGEVAPKLT

-617 GVMIKND
+617 GVMIKNN

>member
-87 HLEELSNALNTVK
+87 HLEELGNALNAVK

-120 KETVNLALQFIET
+120 KETVNLALQYIET

-212 SNLEAAYKAADD
+212 SNLEAAYNAADD

-270 ETLGTQLGGVVGNVT
+270 ESLGSQLGGVVGNVT

-337 VALRKIGALE
+337 VALGKIGALE

-357 KLLIKANDAAAAA
+357 KLLIKANEDAAAA
-370 NKTAIEDLEADIAT
+370 NKTAIEGLKTEIET
-384 LNTNLGDQRTEL
+384 LKTNLAAQKTEL
-396 EAAIAAAV
+396 ETAIATAV
-404 ANKVEQSDIDNAI
+404 ANKVEQTDIDNAI
-417 NTLKADLEGQITTA
+417 NALKTDLQGEINTAKNDLQGKIDTINNKLTELGNKDTELEG
-431 KTALESQITTINGRL
+431 K
-446 DALETAD
+446 
-453 TQLGNRLTTL
+453 LTTL

-482 FSDGNLTLNATTDTG
+482 FTDGNLTLNATKDDPVSATT
-497 GAGAA
+497 
-502 AYTEAKI
+502 YTEAKI
-509 EEQLYITCKDAD
+509 EEQLYITCNAAD
-521 IINKIVAPDSEYNVE
+521 IINKIVAGNGYTVE
-536 VVFNRVTASRAIEAS
+536 AVFNRVAASRAIEAS

-585 YGSGPTTALT
+585 YGTGPTTALT

-617 GVMIKND
+617 GVMIKNN

>member
-40 NESNIKAEL
+40 NESDIKAEL

-100 DELGAFKGN
+100 EDLGSLKGN
-109 YEEFKGKYEEF
+109 YDEF
-120 KETVNLALQFIET
+120 KETVNLALQVIET

-285 TLTGRITD
+285 TLTGRINA

-312 TAIETQMVAVLTHTT
+312 TALEAQMATVISHTT
-327 DIANLKTNLT
+327 DIADLKTNLT
-337 VALRKIGALE
+337 AALGKIGALE

-357 KLLIKANDAAAAA
+357 KLLIKANEDAAAA
-370 NKTAIEDLEADIAT
+370 NKTAIEGLEADIAT
-384 LNTNLGDQRTEL
+384 LNTNLAAQKTDL
-396 EAAIAAAV
+396 ETAIANAV
-404 ANKVEQSDIDNAI
+404 ADKVTTTALQSAIDA
-417 NTLKADLEGQITTA
+417 LKADLEG
-431 KTALESQITTINGRL
+431 QITTINGRL
-446 DALETAD
+446 DALEAKD
-453 TQLGNRLTTL
+453 TELEGKLTTL

-482 FSDGNLTLNATTDTG
+482 FTDGNLTLNATKDVG
-497 GAGAA
+497 GTTYAD
-502 AYTEAKI
+502 AKI
-509 EEQLYITCKDAD
+509 EEQLYITCNDAD
-521 IINKIVAPDSEYNVE
+521 IINKIVAGNGYTVE
-536 VVFNRVTASRAIEAS
+536 AVFNRVAASRAIEAS
-551 PFGEPTVAEVVG
+551 PFGAVTVEAVPGVD
-563 TANVLQ
+563 NVLK
-569 ITLVY
+569 ITLAY
-574 DAGNLS
+574 T
-580 DLYTA
+580 DLAALFGT
-585 YGSGPTTALT
+585 YGGEVAPKLT

-617 GVMIKND
+617 GVMIKNN

>member
-100 DELGAFKGN
+100 EDLGSLKGN
-109 YEEFKGKYEEF
+109 YDEF
-120 KETVNLALQFIET
+120 KETVNLALQVIET

-198 NTINSEISALETNY
+198 NTINSEISDLETNY
-212 SNLEAAYKAADD
+212 SNLEAAYKAADM
-224 ALAGRL
+224 ALTGRL

-245 ENIADYKDELKNAF
+245 ENITAYKTELQNAF
-259 AEHKTAVQGEL
+259 ADHKTAVEGEL
-270 ETLGTQLGGVVGNVT
+270 DALGTQLGTVVSDVA
-285 TLTGRITD
+285 TLTGKITT
-293 LEGKMSAAEGDI
+293 LEGRVGTA
-305 DVVEGKI
+305 EGKI

-337 VALRKIGALE
+337 VALGKIGALE

-357 KLLIKANDAAAAA
+357 KLLIKANEDAAAA

-384 LNTNLGDQRTEL
+384 LNTNLVAQKTDL
-396 EAAIAAAV
+396 ETAIANAV
-404 ANKVEQSDIDNAI
+404 ADKVTTTALQSAIDA
-417 NTLKADLEGQITTA
+417 LKADLEG
-431 KTALESQITTINGRL
+431 QITTINGRL
-446 DALETAD
+446 DALEAKD
-453 TQLGNRLTTL
+453 TELEGKLTTL

-482 FSDGNLTLNATTDTG
+482 FTDGNLTLNATKDVG
-497 GAGAA
+497 GTTYAD
-502 AYTEAKI
+502 AKI
-509 EEQLYITCKDAD
+509 EEQLYITCNDAD
-521 IINKIVAPDSEYNVE
+521 IINKIVAGNGYAVE
-536 VVFNRVTASRAIEAS
+536 AVFNRVAASRAIEAS
-551 PFGEPTVAEVVG
+551 PFGAVTVEAVPGVD
-563 TANVLQ
+563 NVLK
-569 ITLVY
+569 ITLAY
-574 DAGNLS
+574 T
-580 DLYTA
+580 DLAALFGT
-585 YGSGPTTALT
+585 YGGEVAPKLT

-617 GVMIKND
+617 GVMIKNN

>member
-87 HLEELSNALNTVK
+87 HLEELGNALNAVK

-120 KETVNLALQFIET
+120 KETVNLALQYIET

-143 DQDSKITALDGRLI
+143 DQDSKITALGGRLI

-191 NDLENDV
+191 NDLENDI

-212 SNLEAAYKAADD
+212 SNLEAAYKAADV
-224 ALAGRL
+224 ALTGRL
-230 DDFQTLVTTMQSTLL
+230 DGFETMQTALL
-245 ENIADYKDELKNAF
+245 ENITDYKDELKIAF
-259 AEHKTAVQGEL
+259 ADHKTAVEGEL
-270 ETLGTQLGGVVGNVT
+270 DALGTQLGTVVSDVA
-285 TLTGRITD
+285 TLTGKITT
-293 LEGKMSAAEGDI
+293 LEGRVGTA
-305 DVVEGKI
+305 EGKI
-312 TAIETQMVAVLTHTT
+312 TALEAQMATVISHTT
-327 DIANLKTNLT
+327 DIADLKTNLT
-337 VALRKIGALE
+337 AALGKIGALE

-357 KLLIKANDAAAAA
+357 KLLIKANEDAAAA
-370 NKTAIEDLEADIAT
+370 NKTAIEGLEADIAT
-384 LNTNLGDQRTEL
+384 LNTNLAAQKTDL
-396 EAAIAAAV
+396 ETAIANAV
-404 ANKVEQSDIDNAI
+404 ADKVTTSNLQSAIDA
-417 NTLKADLEGQITTA
+417 LKTDLEGQITTA
-431 KTALESQITTINGRL
+431 KTALEGQITTINGRL
-446 DALETAD
+446 DALEAKD
-453 TQLGNRLTTL
+453 TELEGKLTTL
-463 EGKVANI
+463 EGKVASI

-482 FSDGNLTLNATTDTG
+482 FTDGNLTLNATTDTG

-509 EEQLYITCKDAD
+509 EEQLYITCNDAD
-521 IINKIVAPDSEYNVE
+521 IINKIVAGSDYTVE
-536 VVFNRVTASRAIEAS
+536 AVFNRVAASRAIEAS
-551 PFGEPTVAEVVG
+551 PFGAVTVEAVPGVD
-563 TANVLQ
+563 NVLK
-569 ITLVY
+569 ITLAY
-574 DAGNLS
+574 T
-580 DLYTA
+580 DLAALFGT
-585 YGSGPTTALT
+585 YGGEVAPKLT
-595 DMQIAIKISNTT
+595 DMQIAIKISNST

-617 GVMIKND
+617 GVMIKNN

>member
-68 NSDEVIK
+68 NSDDVIK

-87 HLEELSNALNTVK
+87 HLEELGNALNAVK

-293 LEGKMSAAEGDI
+293 LEGRMSAAEGDI

-327 DIANLKTNLT
+327 DIADLKTNLT
-337 VALRKIGALE
+337 VALGKIGALE

-357 KLLIKANDAAAAA
+357 KLLIKDNKDAAAA
-370 NKTAIEDLEADIAT
+370 NETAIEGLDAEINT
-384 LNTNLGDQRTEL
+384 LKANLNNQKTEL
-396 EAAIAAAV
+396 ETAIATAV

-417 NTLKADLEGQITTA
+417 NTLKTELKGEITTVKNGLQGQITA
-431 KTALESQITTINGRL
+431 INGRL

-509 EEQLYITCKDAD
+509 EEQLYITCNDAD
-521 IINKIVAPDSEYNVE
+521 IINKIVAGNGYAVE
-536 VVFNRVTASRAIEAS
+536 AVFNRVAASRAIEAS
-551 PFGEPTVAEVVG
+551 PFGAVTVEAVSGVN
-563 TANVLQ
+563 NVLK
-569 ITLVY
+569 ITMEY
-574 DAGNLS
+574 TDLS
-580 DLYTA
+580 GLFGT
-585 YGSGPTTALT
+585 YGLGPTTALT

-607 TGDMIMSEFA
+607 TGDVIMSEFA
-617 GVMIKND
+617 GVMIKNI